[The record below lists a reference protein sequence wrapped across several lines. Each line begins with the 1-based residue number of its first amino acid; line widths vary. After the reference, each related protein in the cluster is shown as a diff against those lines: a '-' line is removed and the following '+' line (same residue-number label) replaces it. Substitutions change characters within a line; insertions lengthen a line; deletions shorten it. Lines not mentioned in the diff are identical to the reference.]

1 MFNLLRTLLNNISVQ
16 YLQYRAAFL
25 RCYHKSPWEKVKLNN
40 NCCCM
45 EMLLVKIKS
54 RLKFLNLH
62 VGWFSICFFLS
73 PNYSWIGARRQ
84 KTLKI
89 NLGWKIFN
97 LNLILIYNRHTS
109 YIIMH
114 QSIPAVPSYP
124 HKPPPP
130 GLLRGI
136 CPPGQSISP
145 RVGAFTNFALP
156 GGRAFANPELLTCM
170 GFPIRI
176 IL

>member
-16 YLQYRAAFL
+16 YLQCRAAFL

-45 EMLLVKIKS
+45 EMLLAKIKS

-97 LNLILIYNRHTS
+97 LNIILICNRDTS

-114 QSIPAVPSYP
+114 QSIPAAPSHP
-124 HKPPPP
+124 HNPP
-130 GLLRGI
+130 
-136 CPPGQSISP
+136 S
-145 RVGAFTNFALP
+145 LP
-156 GGRAFANPELLTCM
+156 GYCGVFAHLVSLSVP
-170 GFPIRI
+170 G
-176 IL
+176 